1 MKKLFLLF
9 LVPLM
14 FIFSGCNYAGMY
26 SSVDYGK
33 IETIRKG
40 IIVGISDVDTRYDD
54 MVVGGFLGT
63 ALGMAMGT
71 SQGST
76 LGLGLTG
83 ATIGSLTHKTSV
95 EHIVVRLENGQEIA
109 FLHKKIPTKRLFAGD
124 PVRVH
129 FDDEGVVKD
138 VTYAYGTITRY
149 KVLR

>member
-1 MKKLFLLF
+1 MRKLFLIS
-9 LVPLM
+9 LVP
-14 FIFSGCNYAGMY
+14 FILLFSGCHYAGMY

-54 MVVGGFLGT
+54 MIVGGFLGT
-63 ALGMAMGT
+63 ALGMAIGT
-71 SQGST
+71 NPNST

-83 ATIGSLTHKTSV
+83 ATVGNFAHKTSV
-95 EHIVVRLENGQEIA
+95 EHIVVRLESGEEIA
-109 FLHKKIPTKRLFAGD
+109 FLHKKVPSKRLFAGD

-129 FDDEGVVKD
+129 FDDDGVVRN